1 MVALFW
7 ITEGLVNPSF
17 KARFLKCLF
26 RPTLIDSHIMRQST
40 LTFTV
45 EKKEGHYQ
53 EIILTKGED
62 TKARRLYYLAQEFG

>member
-17 KARFLKCLF
+17 KARFLKSLF

-40 LTFTV
+40 LYIYRQ
-45 EKKEGHYQ
+45 KNEGHYQ

-62 TKARRLYYLAQEFG
+62 TKEEGFTS

>member
-17 KARFLKCLF
+17 KARFLKSLF

-40 LTFTV
+40 LYIYRQ
-45 EKKEGHYQ
+45 KKNEGHYQ

-62 TKARRLYYLAQEFG
+62 TEEEGFTS